1 MVSDSRFSLPLH
13 SPPLPGLPPEVSL
26 PWQPLHHHP
35 FQVPGPSLLPLR
47 SEQAHLHPI
56 PPDSQ
61 TASDFQTPKPSDL
74 QTPRPPEPQNLRPP
88 EPSDPHTPRPP
99 RPSDSQNPQIPD
111 PQDSQIPRAP
121 DPQTFR
127 PQEPEPLD
135 FQNPRASEFLDVGFA
150 TQQWDR

>member
-47 SEQAHLHPI
+47 TEQAHLHPI

-88 EPSDPHTPRPP
+88 EPSDPHTLRPPQTLRLPEPPDTRPSRLPDPQSP
-99 RPSDSQNPQIPD
+99 RPSDFQT
-111 PQDSQIPRAP
+111 PR
-121 DPQTFR
+121 TWTLR
-127 PQEPEPLD
+127 LPEPQSL
-135 FQNPRASEFLDVGFA
+135 RVSGCRVCHA
-150 TQQWDR
+150 TV